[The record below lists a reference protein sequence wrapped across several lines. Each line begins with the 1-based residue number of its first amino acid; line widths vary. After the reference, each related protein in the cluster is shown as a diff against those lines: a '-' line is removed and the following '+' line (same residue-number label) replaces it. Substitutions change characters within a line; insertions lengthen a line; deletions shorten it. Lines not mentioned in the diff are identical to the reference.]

1 LQESHDPP
9 QIAWRGRFSLSWR
22 GDAPYPD
29 RLMSGQPGH
38 TPMRAELGATLRLA
52 APLAAANL
60 LQMLVYAIDVIFVA
74 RLGEQA
80 LAASS
85 LATTL
90 FGLMMWCTIGLTG
103 ACAPLIAAELGR
115 RAHAVREVRR
125 SVRMAMWLAVLVG
138 LLAMLVSANGEAVM
152 LLAGQNAE
160 VARLAG
166 EFLAIL
172 LWATVPNILAGVL
185 RNFVA
190 AMGRPVFAT
199 AITGLAILV
208 NALGNYVFVFGHFGA
223 PAMGLDGSALSSV
236 ITAFIMLAAY
246 VLAIQTDRRLRRY
259 HVFGRWWRPE
269 WKRLG
274 DLVRIGVP
282 IALIILAEGGLFSSA
297 AFLMG
302 LIGQAELAGHTVA
315 LQFAAI
321 AFQIPFGIGQAA
333 TIRVGYHFGA
343 GDHAA
348 VGRAGRAALVM
359 AVGYMVLPASLMLF
373 APRTVLGLYVDPAAP
388 QNAAMVGFAVQF
400 LAIGA
405 AFQLFDGIQAV
416 LAGALRGLQDTRVPM
431 LMALGGYWMGG
442 FTISAWLGLFTPL
455 AGLGVWIGLAVGLVV
470 VSVLLLLRW
479 HRREALGLVRA

>member
-1 LQESHDPP
+1 MADQTTLDP
-9 QIAWRGRFSLSWR
+9 W
-22 GDAPYPD
+22 
-29 RLMSGQPGH
+29 
-38 TPMRAELGATLRLA
+38 RAELGATLRLA

-125 SVRMAMWLAVLVG
+125 SVRMAMWLAVGVG
-138 LLAMLVSANGEAVM
+138 VLAMLVSANGERLM
-152 LLAGQNAE
+152 LLAGQDAE
-160 VARLAG
+160 VSRLAG

-185 RNFVA
+185 RNFVSA
-190 AMGRPVFAT
+190 LGRPVFAT

-208 NALGNYVFVFGHFGA
+208 NALGNYMFVFGHFGA

-236 ITAFIMLAAY
+236 ITACIMLGAY
-246 VLAIQTDRRLRRY
+246 VVAIQTDRRLRRY

-269 WKRLG
+269 WTRLR
-274 DLVRIGVP
+274 DLVRIGLP

-315 LQFAAI
+315 LQVAAI

-348 VGRAGRAALVM
+348 VGRAGRAALIM
-359 AVGYMVLPASLMLF
+359 AVGYMALPASLMIF
-373 APRTVLGLYVDPAAP
+373 APRLVLGLYVDPAAP

-442 FTISAWLGLFTPL
+442 FTVSAGLGLFTPL
-455 AGLGVWIGLAVGLVV
+455 AGLGVWIGLAAGLVV